1 MRQRWGSLL
10 GGFVI
15 FVAGFYAGGY
25 FGAHRL
31 WAVTEPVMRM
41 ELAAAI
47 HFGIDEL
54 LYLRTDQA
62 DKALRR
68 MEQRLDGAILGVSRE
83 RSPQQ
88 LLPTE
93 RQSLLLAK
101 RYRAR
106 YPFAEASPEAQA
118 ALSAVADEPLDSRV
132 LRTAARA
139 LLTET
144 EVSAMKAELEK
155 STKPKSTGFFH
166 L

>member
-41 ELAAAI
+41 ELAASI

-54 LYLRTDQA
+54 LYLHTDQV

-68 MEQRLDGAILGVSRE
+68 MEQRLDGAILDVLRD

-88 LLPTE
+88 LSADE

-118 ALSAVADEPLDSRV
+118 VLSAVAEEPLDPMV
-132 LRTAARA
+132 ARTAARV
-139 LLTET
+139 LLTEA
-144 EVSAMKAELEK
+144 EAAAMRVVAEGSK
-155 STKPKSTGFFH
+155 KR
-166 L
+166 

>member
-1 MRQRWGSLL
+1 MRQRWASLL
-10 GGFVI
+10 GGCVI

-41 ELAAAI
+41 EVAAAI

-106 YPFAEASPEAQA
+106 YPFAEASPEAVA
-118 ALSAVADEPLDSRV
+118 ALGAAVDEPFDPMVS
-132 LRTAARA
+132 RTAARA
-139 LLTET
+139 LLTES
-144 EVSAMKAELEK
+144 EVQAMQAELARAK
-155 STKPKSTGFFH
+155 KP
-166 L
+166 

>member
-41 ELAAAI
+41 EVAAAI

-68 MEQRLDGAILGVSRE
+68 MEQRLDGAILGVCG
-83 RSPQQ
+83 
-88 LLPTE
+88 
-93 RQSLLLAK
+93 QSLAAAAF
-101 RYRAR
+101 RPMSANRCCSRSATAPAIR
-106 YPFAEASPEAQA
+106 SRRRVRRCRP
-118 ALSAVADEPLDSRV
+118 ALSAVADEPLDPMV
-132 LRTAARA
+132 ARTAARV
-139 LLTET
+139 LLTEA
-144 EVSAMKAELEK
+144 EVAAMKAVAEGSK
-155 STKPKSTGFFH
+155 KP
-166 L
+166 

>member
-1 MRQRWGSLL
+1 MRQRWGTLL

-41 ELAAAI
+41 ELAASI

-54 LYLRTDQA
+54 LYLHTDQV

-68 MEQRLDGAILGVSRE
+68 MEQRLDGAILDVLRD
-83 RSPQQ
+83 RSPKQ
-88 LLPTE
+88 LSADE

-155 STKPKSTGFFH
+155 STKP
-166 L
+166 

>member
-10 GGFVI
+10 GGFLV

-31 WAVTEPVMRM
+31 WAITEPVMRM
-41 ELAAAI
+41 EVAASI

-54 LYLRTDQA
+54 IYLRTDQA

-68 MEQRLDGAILGVSRE
+68 MGQRLAGAILGGSGGG
-83 RSPQQ
+83 SPHQ
-88 LLPTE
+88 LSPDE

-106 YPFAEASPEAQA
+106 YPFAEASPEAEA
-118 ALSAVADEPLDSRV
+118 ALSAVADGTLDPMV
-132 LRTAARA
+132 ARTAARA
-139 LLTET
+139 LLTESEAAT
-144 EVSAMKAELEK
+144 MKLDPVG
-155 STKPKSTGFFH
+155 STKP
-166 L
+166 